1 MNVGL
6 EVTESAVRAVALS
19 DEGEVMVRVA
29 SPVADGGTA
38 GAIRETLLRVKR
50 DARREISRAA
60 VAVPLARLPSN
71 DIVAA
76 FAEIFP
82 GVDPVTV
89 SAGVATVI
97 AESWCGAAR
106 GLQHVVTLAIGDHV
120 TAGILI
126 NGTVWAGAHGFAG
139 SVDWLALNPVERA
152 DYRRYGGLAAEVDAA
167 GIVRRLIWRVK
178 SGDHSNA
185 VKLVDGDLTRL
196 KVEHVFQAAREGDG
210 VCISVMRDTV
220 KYVSMAIT
228 NVVVVIDP
236 EMVVLGGT
244 LASAGEETL
253 EAIRH
258 ECTRQ
263 LGPAQAERLH
273 LVLSPLGLDAAAIGA
288 ARSAALRGE

>member
-38 GAIRETLLRVKR
+38 RAIRETLLRVKR

-106 GLQHVVTLAIGDHV
+106 GLQHVVTLGIGDHV

-126 NGTVWAGAHGFAG
+126 
-139 SVDWLALNPVERA
+139 
-152 DYRRYGGLAAEVDAA
+152 GGLAAEVDAA